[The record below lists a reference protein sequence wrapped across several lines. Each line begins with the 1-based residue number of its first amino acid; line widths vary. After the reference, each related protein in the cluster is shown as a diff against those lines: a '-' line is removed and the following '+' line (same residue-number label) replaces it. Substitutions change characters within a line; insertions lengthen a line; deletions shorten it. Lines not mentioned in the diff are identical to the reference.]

1 MRRICW
7 YALALLLLLSLAG
20 CDIVG
25 GSPSQQATNA
35 PSPTATTANGNAIET
50 VTPTPDPSP
59 TATVAPTATASPTA
73 TPRPKP
79 TVRPTARP
87 TSSTQGG
94 GTSSGLTSVEKQLQ
108 QQLFALINHDRAS
121 QSLYAYTLNSTMSG
135 GALLHSKK
143 MAVCGMSH
151 QCPGEASPCQR
162 VSNEGISWTS
172 CGENVGYTSPNP
184 TDWSG
189 VEKIEQA
196 MLAEQPPD
204 DGHRLNLLNS
214 SYHRIGV
221 GIYIDSKG
229 LVWITEDFAS

>member
-7 YALALLLLLSLAG
+7 HVLALLLLLSLAG
-20 CDIVG
+20 CSLTDG
-25 GSPSQQATNA
+25 GQSQATENT
-35 PSPTATTANGNAIET
+35 PSPLATKSDNNSVSATA
-50 VTPTPDPSP
+50 TPTPDP
-59 TATVAPTATASPTA
+59 TATAIATATA
-73 TPRPKP
+73 TPKPKP
-79 TVRPTARP
+79 TARPTARP
-87 TSSTQGG
+87 TSSTQGSG
-94 GTSSGLTSVEKQLQ
+94 ASTAGTSLEKQLQ
-108 QQLFALINHDRAS
+108 QQLFALINHDRAN
-121 QSLYAYTLNSTMSG
+121 QGLYAYVLNSTLSN

-151 QCPGEASPCQR
+151 QCPGEADPCQR

-184 TDWSG
+184 TNWAG
-189 VEKIEQA
+189 VQKIEQS

-214 SYHRIGV
+214 SYHRVGV
-221 GIYIDSKG
+221 GIYIDGNG